1 MIIKFLNFI
10 LSRFGY
16 MTVKLREFKQA
27 HEKIQMLNESVQK
40 SGHLNELIRR
50 RPKVVRNIDR
60 LTTEALTNLT
70 NSQTSESQV

>member
-16 MTVKLREFKQA
+16 MTVNLREFKQA

-50 RPKVVRNIDR
+50 RPKVVRKIDQ
-60 LTTEALTNLT
+60 LTAEALTNLT